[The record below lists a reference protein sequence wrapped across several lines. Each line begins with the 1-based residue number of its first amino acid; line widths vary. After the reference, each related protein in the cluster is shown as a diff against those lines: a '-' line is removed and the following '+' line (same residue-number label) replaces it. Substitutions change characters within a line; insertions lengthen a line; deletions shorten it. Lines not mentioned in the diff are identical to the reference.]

1 MAQRQKPIVGL
12 DIDPAGIAVARVAV
26 SGGMK
31 LEQAFTAQLEPG
43 IVRDGEVVDV
53 PALSELL
60 RSVWSAHKGLDRR
73 VRVGVANQKV
83 VVRTIE
89 LPVGAAGKELD
100 AAVRFQAQD
109 ALPMPLDQ
117 AVLDWQMLAVTETEH
132 GPRQRILIAAA
143 RRDMIDP
150 VLAAARGAGLR
161 ARGRARGAPRPDARA
176 LARLAPA
183 RRRHHAAGRGRG

>member
-12 DIDPAGIAVARVAV
+12 DIDPAGVAVARVGV
-26 SGGMK
+26 NGGLT
-31 LEQAFTAQLEPG
+31 LEEAFTAPLEPG

-53 PALSELL
+53 PALSEVLKEA
-60 RSVWSAHKGLDRR
+60 WSQHKGLDRR
-73 VRVGVANQKV
+73 VRIGVANQKV

-117 AVLDWQMLAVTETEH
+117 AVLDWQTLAVMETEN

-143 RRDMIDP
+143 RRDMIEP

-161 ARGRARGAPRPDARA
+161 VE
-176 LARLAPA
+176 
-183 RRRHHAAGRGRG
+183 